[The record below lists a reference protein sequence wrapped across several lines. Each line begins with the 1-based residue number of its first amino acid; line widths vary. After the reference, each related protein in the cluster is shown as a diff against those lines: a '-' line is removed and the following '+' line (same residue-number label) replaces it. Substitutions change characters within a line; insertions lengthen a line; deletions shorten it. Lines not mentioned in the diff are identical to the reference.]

1 MDKFPGFKKIVDGLP
16 EMSEELSEY
25 TELRDAAP
33 AQVDVLLA
41 ERVPQLSPEKLA
53 ALSGQ
58 ERIERIDAKIAAI
71 RVLKD
76 LYDVAEEGSRKP
88 VNNAHRFLVKEI
100 HTRLDNEIA
109 NRELIDDFEAI
120 GGRVD
125 RDELKSLL
133 EAVMDRHRDAA

>member
-58 ERIERIDAKIAAI
+58 ERIERIDAKIAAL